1 MLLAFHNK
9 WKYAADA
16 AAADAAAADAAAADA
31 QNQYAYNAG
40 QQLVQFMKEAP
51 VGKR

>member
-9 WKYAADA
+9 WKYAA
-16 AAADAAAADAAAADA
+16 ADAAADDA
-31 QNQYAYNAG
+31 QSQYAYNAG

>member
-9 WKYAADA
+9 WKY
-16 AAADAAAADAAAADA
+16 AADAAAADA

>member
-9 WKYAADA
+9 WKY
-16 AAADAAAADAAAADA
+16 AADA

>member
-9 WKYAADA
+9 WKY
-16 AAADAAAADAAAADA
+16 AADAAAADAAAADA